1 MLICQSVSQKHF
13 LTSVP
18 VYVEYLEPDNMLELF
33 FNSVMCHQMW
43 PRVWAPEP
51 TPKQAT
57 KKSFEYT
64 FQ

>member
-33 FNSVMCHQMW
+33 FNSVMCHQM
-43 PRVWAPEP
+43 
-51 TPKQAT
+51 
-57 KKSFEYT
+57 
-64 FQ
+64 